1 MYTSATDFVTCGFQG
16 VQLNI
21 EIMDDDPKPG
31 FDDFV
36 DALLINHDLPIGQQS
51 PTQTH
56 NGVFGFVMMDLSIM
70 VRCIDNF
77 QGPDCSQCMPG
88 FAGAMCDVRINGTEC
103 TSLCTGHGQCVDGVP
118 SLICDCD
125 PGFTG
130 AICEHI
136 DDCIG
141 VNCSENGQC
150 VDGESSYTC
159 DCDPGF
165 TGVDCDMNIDDCEG
179 VSCHENGQ
187 CVDGVASYTCDCDP
201 DFTGVECETNI
212 DDCVGVDCSGN
223 GVCLDG
229 VNSFICQCSPGFGG
243 ERCSQRML
251 QPYKTNHEI

>member
-70 VRCIDNF
+70 ARCIDNF

-125 PGFTG
+125 FGFTG

-159 DCDPGF
+159 DCDSGF
-165 TGVDCDMNIDDCEG
+165 TGVDCDRESAVMKM
-179 VSCHENGQ
+179 VSVWMEWLRTHVTVTLTSLEWSVRQTLMTVLGST
-187 CVDGVASYTCDCDP
+187 V
-201 DFTGVECETNI
+201 VEMEY
-212 DDCVGVDCSGN
+212 VWMV
-223 GVCLDG
+223 
-229 VNSFICQCSPGFGG
+229 
-243 ERCSQRML
+243 
-251 QPYKTNHEI
+251 